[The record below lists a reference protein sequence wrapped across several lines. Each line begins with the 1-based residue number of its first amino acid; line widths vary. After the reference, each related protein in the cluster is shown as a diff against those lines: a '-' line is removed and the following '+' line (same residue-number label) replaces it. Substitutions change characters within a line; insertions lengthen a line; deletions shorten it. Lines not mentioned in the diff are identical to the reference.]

1 MGLTAHLS
9 FLTIMNEMLFKLR
22 GVTGPRIIDISVSYD
37 IVFLLLPPGG
47 GGANFSHGI
56 QHQYDCTRDFQVS
69 NENFKLQINAI
80 NTLRTEELSR
90 WHPILFNTDYVIL
103 PFVNVFQGIPR
114 DQVEA
119 EYQKDVRM
127 RDWNLK
133 QDVFELFLRSLKI
146 NGLAFIEGLFNCG
159 KTLVQAMLAKL
170 IARLG
175 LQVLM
180 VALINAALQA
190 VSQVLSNIV
199 PEL

>member
-1 MGLTAHLS
+1 
-9 FLTIMNEMLFKLR
+9 MNEMLFKLR
-22 GVTGPRIIDISVSYD
+22 GVTIPRIIDISVSYD

-47 GGANFSHGI
+47 GEANFSHGI
-56 QHQYDCTRDFQVS
+56 QHQYDCKRDFQVS

-80 NTLRTEELSR
+80 NTFRTEEPSR
-90 WHPILFNTDYVIL
+90 WHPVLFSTDYAIL
-103 PFVNVFQGIPR
+103 PSVNVFQGIPR

-119 EYQKDVRM
+119 EYQKVARM
-127 RDWNLK
+127 RDWNLTQ
-133 QDVFELFLRSLKI
+133 QDVFELFSRSLKI

-175 LQVLM
+175 LQVLV